1 MWGFFIVG
9 IFQKNTYICGMADV
23 DYNKLRLDVLEKL
36 IYSRGIECKMNKT
49 EMIRTLKLDD
59 EGKYV
64 RETTYEKQG
73 NLFLV
78 GIDIKNTNHLLQ
90 MGKLVEKK
98 DAYASKLYASFR
110 MYYLSQQKL
119 I

>member
-1 MWGFFIVG
+1 M
-9 IFQKNTYICGMADV
+9 
-23 DYNKLRLDVLEKL
+23 DYSKLRLDVLQSLVDE
-36 IYSRGIECKMNKT
+36 RGITCKYKKE
-49 EMIRTLKLDD
+49 EMVTYLIMDD

-110 MYYLSQQKL
+110 MYYLSKQKL

>member
-1 MWGFFIVG
+1 M
-9 IFQKNTYICGMADV
+9 
-23 DYNKLRLDVLEKL
+23 DYSKLRLDILQSLVDE
-36 IYSRGIECKMNKT
+36 RGISCKYKKE
-49 EMIRTLKLDD
+49 EMIKYLIMDD

-64 RETTYEKQG
+64 RETTYDKQG

-78 GIDIKNTNHLLQ
+78 GIDLKNTNHLLQ

-98 DAYASKLYASFR
+98 EASSKRLYASDRIYFI
-110 MYYLSQQKL
+110 SNQKL

>member
-1 MWGFFIVG
+1 M
-9 IFQKNTYICGMADV
+9 
-23 DYNKLRLDVLEKL
+23 DYSKLRLDILQNL
-36 IYSRGIECKMNKT
+36 IEERGIACKNKKE
-49 EMIRTLKLDD
+49 EMIKYLIMDD

-78 GIDIKNTNHLLQ
+78 GIDLKNTNHLLQ
-90 MGKLVEKK
+90 IGKLVEKK

-110 MYYLSQQKL
+110 IYYLSKQKL